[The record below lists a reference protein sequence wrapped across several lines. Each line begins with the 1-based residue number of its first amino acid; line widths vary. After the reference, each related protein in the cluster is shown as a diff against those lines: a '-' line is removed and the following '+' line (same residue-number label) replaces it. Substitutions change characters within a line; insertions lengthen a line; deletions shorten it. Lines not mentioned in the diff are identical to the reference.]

1 MKKIKKSIVLL
12 YIFGVLFSL
21 NISVHASKHEYT
33 TNDIIN
39 FLNKQPRVMEDLNED
54 LIITE
59 EDRDLKEI
67 VAGALEKQ
75 GKMQQDS
82 LINTKSIPLQVS
94 VTKISE
100 VTNTELLDIS
110 MDENELILEY
120 ALNGKRYALRY
131 LKDGSIIKEITTY
144 YGEDEFIL
152 YHNFNNSTT
161 TITDSSSLPTIVDEI
176 PEEEA
181 LKLSEKNEE
190 SCDLQ
195 SRSSVKLIKPH
206 DAKKQQYSASYKTS
220 KSYTFPSL
228 KANGYSATQ
237 TIKLY
242 ESMKYF
248 NEVKATSKLVAAKS
262 NISVAANFW
271 NISLSTAKD
280 YYKAAGVFF
289 DTAGY
294 IQEATKPVAES
305 EYTFSGGIEATVYDP
320 TKEKANVEILNQ
332 WGSGLYTLT
341 WDRGYNGF
349 TNAKWGISS
358 NPWPFTTS
366 YSTHLS
372 DAFTNYDAHI
382 SKYGYWRNGKGQLGY

>member
-161 TITDSSSLPTIVDEI
+161 TITDLFIF
-176 PEEEA
+176 A
-181 LKLSEKNEE
+181 YY
-190 SCDLQ
+190 
-195 SRSSVKLIKPH
+195 SR
-206 DAKKQQYSASYKTS
+206 
-220 KSYTFPSL
+220 
-228 KANGYSATQ
+228 
-237 TIKLY
+237 
-242 ESMKYF
+242 
-248 NEVKATSKLVAAKS
+248 
-262 NISVAANFW
+262 
-271 NISLSTAKD
+271 
-280 YYKAAGVFF
+280 
-289 DTAGY
+289 
-294 IQEATKPVAES
+294 
-305 EYTFSGGIEATVYDP
+305 
-320 TKEKANVEILNQ
+320 
-332 WGSGLYTLT
+332 
-341 WDRGYNGF
+341 
-349 TNAKWGISS
+349 
-358 NPWPFTTS
+358 
-366 YSTHLS
+366 
-372 DAFTNYDAHI
+372 
-382 SKYGYWRNGKGQLGY
+382 